1 MSAVT
6 IRTSKET
13 GENVINITLEVVNGE
28 IVNMSGQDEAGKSW
42 TVESIKFSCKESIT
56 NTPADRCCVRQG
68 GVVRCF
74 EC

>member
-6 IRTSKET
+6 IRTSEET

-28 IVNMSGQDEAGKSW
+28 IVNMSGQDETGNSW
-42 TVESIKFSCKESIT
+42 SVESIKFRCTQGIT
-56 NTPADRCCVRQG
+56 NALADRCCVKQG
-68 GVVRCF
+68 GIVRCF